1 MNALDLLK
9 EQHKEVDVLFKR
21 FKKLDEDAAD
31 EKGELF
37 QMIADRLAAH
47 ATIEEQLFYPAVK
60 NEDTEDLLRESLEE
74 HLGVKRFIADL
85 LALDPDDEQFDAKM
99 DVLQENVEH
108 HVEEEEK
115 DLFKLVRK
123 GFSKEQLEDLGLQMR
138 DLYEELMEE
147 EPRTQVPEETDAAA
161 PL

>member
-1 MNALDLLK
+1 MNAIELLK
-9 EQHKEVDVLFKR
+9 EQHKEVDALFKR
-21 FKKLDEDAAD
+21 FEKLDEDATD

-60 NEDTEDLLRESLEE
+60 NEDTEDILRESLEE

-99 DVLQENVEH
+99 EVLQENVEH

-115 DLFKLVRK
+115 EIFEKAQSLLDEDQAATLGEKFVKEKEKLLAK
-123 GFSKEQLEDLGLQMR
+123 AG
-138 DLYEELMEE
+138 
-147 EPRTQVPEETDAAA
+147 
-161 PL
+161 

>member
-21 FKKLDEDAAD
+21 FKKLGEEDAD

-37 QMIADRLAAH
+37 QLIADRLAAH

-115 DLFKLVRK
+115 ELFKLVRK
-123 GFSKEQLEDLGLQMR
+123 GCSKEQLEDLGLQMR